1 MSFAML
7 LGGWIAV
14 SVLLSPL
21 IGRLLAGVDK
31 SPARPGTTADKAL
44 TSSRARPRRA
54 ETMRRNV
61 AIPLS
66 RRQAGWP
73 RAI

>member
-1 MSFAML
+1 MSLAIL
-7 LGGWIAV
+7 LGGWIAA

-21 IGRLLAGVDK
+21 IGRLLAGVDNNQAK
-31 SPARPGTTADKAL
+31 SGLIADKARV
-44 TSSRARPRRA
+44 SSRIRPRQA

-61 AIPLS
+61 AIQLS

-73 RAI
+73 RVG